1 MTINFFCV
9 YFDSLTFVFSVQW
22 AISHCFPWGP
32 LTQMAGYNVE
42 FRSRLIVDGSAFFFA
57 QHESVGRSLIFVVSA
72 YRWRDT
78 VDQSVEKSQPQ

>member
-1 MTINFFCV
+1 M
-9 YFDSLTFVFSVQW
+9 FSEPFPIV
-22 AISHCFPWGP
+22 FPWGP

-78 VDQSVEKSQPQ
+78 VDQSVEKSQAQ

>member
-1 MTINFFCV
+1 
-9 YFDSLTFVFSVQW
+9 
-22 AISHCFPWGP
+22 
-32 LTQMAGYNVE
+32 MAGYNVE
-42 FRSRLIVDGSAFFFA
+42 FRSRLIVDGSAFLFA